1 MRLKDIHSNKRSSIV
16 CAYIPIAGRL
26 GSGKTTLATHLA
38 NYLKD
43 FSDFTPIIFSFAD
56 MLREEVADVL
66 EISPKK
72 LKQQDVKKMTLG
84 EFCGP
89 EFTAKLPKDFPK
101 VVSDDTTVRQLLQWW
116 GTEYRRAQ
124 DPNYW
129 VKRTAEYILSIR
141 LDIINNSDE
150 LYPKVA
156 FICDDVRFP
165 NELEL
170 FRAMER
176 EQKHAHCYPVY
187 LRHYGFARDIDMMS
201 QIQFLKPKSFDG
213 GHPEDNEHPSEYLL
227 DLPRECWDSV
237 WKNGWVMSP
246 TYGRLDTHAMM
257 VFDRIILDLEVAHE
271 I

>member
-1 MRLKDIHSNKRSSIV
+1 MRLKDIHNNKRSSIV

-101 VVSDDTTVRQLLQWW
+101 VVSDDTTVRQFLQWW
-116 GTEYRRAQ
+116 GTEYRRAK

-129 VKRTAEYILSIR
+129 VKRTAAYILSMR
-141 LDIINNSDE
+141 EDCLRYSSN
-150 LYPKVA
+150 LYERIA

-176 EQKHAHCYPVY
+176 EQLNSHCYPVY

-201 QIQFLKPKSFDG
+201 QIQFIKPKSFDG

-257 VFDRIILDLEVAHE
+257 IFDRIIKDIEN
-271 I
+271 

>member
-56 MLREEVADVL
+56 TLREEVANALGV
-66 EISPKK
+66 SPKQ
-72 LKQQDVKKMTLG
+72 LKEQDFKKKTLDEIGTRYYIPENFPMDVTG
-84 EFCGP
+84 E
-89 EFTAKLPKDFPK
+89 
-101 VVSDDTTVRQLLQWW
+101 TTVRQLLQWW

>member
-1 MRLKDIHSNKRSSIV
+1 MRLNDITTSKRTSIV

-26 GSGKTTLATHLA
+26 GSGKTTLAKHLA

-43 FSDFTPIIFSFAD
+43 FSEFKPIIFSFAD
-56 MLREEVADVL
+56 VLRDEVAEIL
-66 EISPKK
+66 EVSPEK
-72 LKQQDVKKMTLG
+72 LKHQDIKNMTLD

-89 EFTAKLPKDFPK
+89 EFRPVIPKDFPK
-101 VVSDDTTVRQLLQWW
+101 VINGETTIRQLLQWW

-141 LDIINNSDE
+141 LDIMNNSDNM
-150 LYPKVA
+150 YPKVA

-176 EQKHAHCYPVY
+176 EQRFSHCYPVY
-187 LRHYGFARDIDMMS
+187 LRHYGYAHDTDGIK
-201 QIQFLKPKSFDG
+201 QYTFLRPKSLDG
-213 GHPEDNEHPSEYLL
+213 GTPDESEHPSEYLL
-227 DLPRECWDSV
+227 DMDKGSWDIV
-237 WKNGWVMSP
+237 WKNGWVMAP
-246 TYGRLDTHAMM
+246 TFGRLDTHAMM
-257 VFDRIILDLEVAHE
+257 IFDRLITDLEKFNT